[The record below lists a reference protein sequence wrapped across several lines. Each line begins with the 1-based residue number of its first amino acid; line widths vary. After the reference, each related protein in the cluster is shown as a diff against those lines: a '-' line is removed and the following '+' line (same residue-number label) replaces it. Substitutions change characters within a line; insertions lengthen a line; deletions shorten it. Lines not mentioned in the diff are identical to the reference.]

1 MDSVEKKPHTGRQL
15 DSRHIDAI
23 LKKRPSPIDIL
34 LNKDSSRVSKRH
46 IPRTTDASARPSS
59 SIDIL
64 LGKTRSTSSIRR
76 IHSVTPSTD
85 AIDILLGKKSR
96 DIAPES
102 VKGMSTP
109 SLNKLLDTDRTKIQ
123 DELTKSTV
131 DTVAEI
137 LNDPTTTR
145 QEKISRVVDRT
156 VGKLVTEE
164 EKSILSAWLWDAS
177 KNILWTV
184 AWSIAL
190 YLAVTVVYTA
200 FVGGSWW
207 SLLSVLKHFFGE
219 EALPI
224 VSKTLK
230 TMGIVVP
237 QLGITGAMM
246 VMKRNPRYRKIL
258 EQKVPDWYITRT
270 LGNLG
275 LVSKSMNLEDLIT
288 TLGNVSIQVTKT
300 AIFGGSY
307 ANLLYSLGLGL
318 SFKAGAQ
325 GISSAKEY
333 LMQNLTKSQQ
343 KRIVPPEAVTEVLVK
358 RSIEVKRRVSRR
370 VLNETVENI
379 ADDVVEIVQEENA
392 KFTEEVQNVAE
403 QTKKVVPATR
413 RRRRALDPLEDKK
426 TKSLS
431 SEPTPPPN
439 TETPKT
445 LTDTIMENKLLMMA
459 GAASLSLVTVAL
471 TGNTEE
477 LIDLFSDQMQS
488 LAGSE
493 SVARL
498 GNIALA
504 GFDMAKES
512 SLAKSVLYNAV
523 LDKVGIGKLI
533 NDFSDYLT
541 AAQKIELRNLAHA
554 IKHERN
560 KSLARKSLDRFFG
573 IISGGY
579 MSLEKLQRLH
589 KSSLVRLYR
598 ELNPSDKNYSKYDEN
613 TLRFAIH
620 SHQLARIQR
629 LNSILTAA
637 TRKGLKKA
645 TKMVMKKSITLT
657 AAQIQ
662 SRLDDFDAEAKKFEQ
677 MMVNKKAEAD
687 ALAEKLTARRS
698 ERLAKLQ
705 DEAIRA
711 KQLADAEEMRKKIME
726 DIVAREKLAE
736 LQRLQEIEDLKEKFR
751 AERAAKKLAREEAH
765 KKAVERIEKKK
776 LMRDLADA
784 EYMNEMSKIM
794 DVVVVDENGDSY
806 PLASE
811 DLLVPE
817 ELREMTDWYV
827 TPLIGH
833 LAKEAAAASTN
844 LIPGV
849 GWVNNIIRNINRVQ
863 GISETVKDV
872 SRIRDFLVALDKGES
887 LEQFSKENTEKL
899 DALHSIRIPTL
910 DKIVDD
916 VIQIGGRTH
925 VQDIV
930 IRAMKDKALH
940 GWDMTRV
947 QWEIGKNL
955 AKSLGVGQEG
965 EMFSFDFSSLIGGS
979 VMSKIF
985 GES

>member
-1 MDSVEKKPHTGRQL
+1 MDSIQKKQL
-15 DSRHIDAI
+15 PDSRSIDTI
-23 LKKRPSPIDIL
+23 LKKRQSPIDIL
-34 LNKDSSRVSKRH
+34 LGKDVSRASKRYV
-46 IPRTTDASARPSS
+46 PKTTTGSTKPSSSIDVLLGKVSRRHAPTKS

-64 LGKTRSTSSIRR
+64 LKKITS
-76 IHSVTPSTD
+76 PSED
-85 AIDILLGKKSR
+85 
-96 DIAPES
+96 
-102 VKGMSTP
+102 VKDMSAP
-109 SLNKLLDTDRTKIQ
+109 SLDKLLDTERTKIEE
-123 DELTKSTV
+123 ELTKPTV
-131 DTVAEI
+131 DRVAEI

-145 QEKISRVVDRT
+145 QEKIKRVVDRT

-184 AWSIAL
+184 ALSAAL

-230 TMGIVVP
+230 SMGVVVP

-275 LVSKSMNLEDLIT
+275 LVSKNMNLEDLIT

-300 AIFGGSY
+300 AVFGGNMS
-307 ANLLYSLGLGL
+307 NLLYSVGLGL
-318 SFKAGAQ
+318 SFKAGVQ
-325 GISSAKEY
+325 GISSAKSY

-343 KRIVPPEAVTEVLVK
+343 KNIISPKVVAENLTK
-358 RSIEVKRRVSRR
+358 RSIEVKSRVAKKI
-370 VLNETVENI
+370 LNETVENI
-379 ADDVVEIVQEENA
+379 ADDVVKIVVEENA
-392 KFTEEVQNVAE
+392 KFTEDVEKIADK
-403 QTKKVVPATR
+403 TGKVVPPATR
-413 RRRRALDPLEDKK
+413 RRRRALDPLEEKK
-426 TKSLS
+426 S
-431 SEPTPPPN
+431 SSRSSRSDPVPPPN

-459 GAASLSLVTVAL
+459 GTASISLVTVAL
-471 TGNTEE
+471 TGNAEE
-477 LIDLFSDQMQS
+477 LVDLFSDQLQS

-498 GNIALA
+498 GNLALA
-504 GFDMAKES
+504 GFDIAKES
-512 SLAKSVLYNAV
+512 SLAKNILYNAL

-541 AAQKIELRNLAHA
+541 AAQKIELKNLAQA

-573 IISGGY
+573 ILSGGY
-579 MSLEKLQRLH
+579 MSLEKLQRLP

-637 TRKGLKKA
+637 TRKGMKKA
-645 TKMVMKKSITLT
+645 AKIVMKKSITLT

-662 SRLDDFDAEAKKFEQ
+662 GKLDEFDSEAKKFEQ

-687 ALAEKLTARRS
+687 ALAEKLTVRRS

-705 DEAIRA
+705 DESIRA
-711 KQLADAEEMRKKIME
+711 KQLAEAEEERKRIME

-751 AERAAKKLAREEAH
+751 AERTAKKLAREEAH
-765 KKAVERIEKKK
+765 KKAVERIEKKR
-776 LMRDLADA
+776 LLRDLADA

-794 DVVVVDENGDSY
+794 DVVVVDVNGESY

-811 DLLVPE
+811 ELLVPE

-849 GWVNNIIRNINRVQ
+849 GWVNNIIRTVNK
-863 GISETVKDV
+863 GLGLSETVKDV
-872 SRIRDFLVALDKGES
+872 SRIRDFLVAMEKGES
-887 LEQFSKENTEKL
+887 LEQFSKEHTEKL

-916 VIQIGGRTH
+916 VIQIGGKTH

-930 IRAMKDKALH
+930 IRAMKDKALN
-940 GWDMTRV
+940 GWDMSRT
-947 QWEIGKNL
+947 QIEIGKNL
-955 AKSLGVGQEG
+955 MKSLAVGQEG
-965 EMFSFDFSSLIGGS
+965 EMFSFDFSGLIGGS

-985 GES
+985 GE

>member
-1 MDSVEKKPHTGRQL
+1 MDSIQKKQL
-15 DSRHIDAI
+15 PDSRSIDTI
-23 LKKRPSPIDIL
+23 LKKRQSPIDIL
-34 LNKDSSRVSKRH
+34 LGKDVSHASKRYV
-46 IPRTTDASARPSS
+46 PKTTTGSTKSSSSIDVLLGKVSRRHVPTKS

-64 LGKTRSTSSIRR
+64 LKRIDVKITS
-76 IHSVTPSTD
+76 PSED
-85 AIDILLGKKSR
+85 
-96 DIAPES
+96 
-102 VKGMSTP
+102 VKDMSAP
-109 SLNKLLDTDRTKIQ
+109 SLDKLLDTERTKIEE
-123 DELTKSTV
+123 ELTKPTV
-131 DTVAEI
+131 DRVAEI

-145 QEKISRVVDRT
+145 QEKIKRVVDRT

-184 AWSIAL
+184 ALSAAL

-207 SLLSVLKHFFGE
+207 SLLSMLKHFFGE

-230 TMGIVVP
+230 SMGVVVP
-237 QLGITGAMM
+237 QLGMSAAIM

-275 LVSKSMNLEDLIT
+275 LTSKNMNLEDLIT

-300 AIFGGSY
+300 AAFGGNMS
-307 ANLLYSLGLGL
+307 NLLFSVGLGL
-318 SFKAGAQ
+318 SFKAGVQ
-325 GISSAKEY
+325 GISSAKSY

-343 KRIVPPEAVTEVLVK
+343 KKIISPEVVAENLTK
-358 RSIEVKRRVSRR
+358 RSIEVKSRVAKKI
-370 VLNETVENI
+370 LNETVENI
-379 ADDVVEIVQEENA
+379 ADDVVEIVVEENA
-392 KFTEEVQNVAE
+392 KFTEDVEKIAE
-403 QTKKVVPATR
+403 QTKKVVPPATR
-413 RRRRALDPLEDKK
+413 RRRRALDPLEEKK
-426 TKSLS
+426 KSPS
-431 SEPTPPPN
+431 DPVPPPN

-445 LTDTIMENKLLMMA
+445 LTDTIMENKLIMMA
-459 GAASLSLVTVAL
+459 GAASVSLVTVAL
-471 TGNTEE
+471 TGNAEE

-498 GNIALA
+498 GNLALA
-504 GFDMAKES
+504 GFDIAKES
-512 SLAKSVLYNAV
+512 SIAKSILYNTL

-541 AAQKIELRNLAHA
+541 AAQKIELKNLAQA

-573 IISGGY
+573 ILSGGY
-579 MSLEKLQRLH
+579 MSLEKLQRLP
-589 KSSLVRLYR
+589 KSSLVKLYR

-637 TRKGLKKA
+637 TRKGMKKA
-645 TKMVMKKSITLT
+645 AKIVLKKSITLT
-657 AAQIQ
+657 TAQIQ
-662 SRLDDFDAEAKKFEQ
+662 TRLDEFDSGAKKFEQ

-705 DEAIRA
+705 DESIRA
-711 KQLADAEEMRKKIME
+711 QRLAEAEEERKKIME

-736 LQRLQEIEDLKEKFR
+736 IQRLQEIENLKEKFK
-751 AERAAKKLAREEAH
+751 AERASKKLAREEAH

-794 DVVVVDENGDSY
+794 DVVVVDVNGDSY

-811 DLLVPE
+811 ELLVPE
-817 ELREMTDWYV
+817 ELREMTDWYI

-849 GWVNNIIRNINRVQ
+849 GWVNNIIRTVNK
-863 GISETVKDV
+863 GLGLSETVKDV
-872 SRIRDFLVALDKGES
+872 SRIRDFLVALEKGES
-887 LEQFSKENTEKL
+887 LEKFSKEYTEKL
-899 DALHSIRIPTL
+899 DQLHSIRVPTI
-910 DKIVDD
+910 DKLVDD
-916 VIQIGGRTH
+916 VIQIGGKTH

-930 IRAMKDKALH
+930 IRAMKDKALN
-940 GWDMTRV
+940 GWDMTRT
-947 QWEIGKNL
+947 QIEIGKSL
-955 AKSLGVGQEG
+955 MKSLAVGQEG

-985 GES
+985 GE